1 MIDKS
6 DDRCPIVEFDHHS
19 PEHAEDPWEAYRLL
33 REQCPVA
40 ETKAHGGFKIVT
52 RYEDVAAIAQD
63 WRTFSSAHDLDGSA
77 TGYLGVTIPSP
88 PVRGLPTEVD
98 PPEHTS
104 YRKILKPLFDRRA
117 VEERA
122 PRLAQLVDDVI
133 DQFIEAGSCDLIDDV
148 TAAVPA
154 AVTLDFLG
162 MPVADWRLYADP
174 MHKIVYAPQDTPEY
188 AEAIAGNSWILEQVA
203 QEIQRRRTEGDDE
216 RRDVLGHLL
225 RSSIDGVPLSD
236 QTLLDLSWLIIVGG
250 LDNTS
255 SVLALAL
262 LHLYRNPAERER
274 LRGDLALSRTAFHE
288 YLRFFAVT
296 QAMSRTATR
305 DTEIAGVPVQ
315 EGDRVLI
322 SFAAANRDPG
332 TFEDPDEIVLDRT
345 PNKHLGFG
353 IGAHRCVGA
362 LVAEEMFVV
371 AVQRVLERMPD
382 YVIDESVLRP
392 YPSAGI
398 AVGYIEMPA
407 TFTPGPRRS

>member
-6 DDRCPIVEFDHHS
+6 SDRCPVVDFDHHS

-52 RYEDVAAIAQD
+52 RYEDVAAIAAD
-63 WRTFSSAHDLDGSA
+63 WRTFSSDHDLDGST

-98 PPEHTS
+98 PPEHTE

-122 PRLAQLVDDVI
+122 SRLAQIVDDVI
-133 DQFIEAGSCDLIDDV
+133 DEFIEAGSCDLIDDV

-154 AVTLDFLG
+154 AITLEFLG
-162 MPVADWRLYADP
+162 MPVADWRRYADP

-188 AEAIAGNSWILEQVA
+188 AEAIAGNGWILEQVA
-203 QEIQRRRTEGDDE
+203 QEVQRRRDEGDE
-216 RRDVLGHLL
+216 RPDVLGHLM
-225 RSSIDGVPLSD
+225 RSSIGAVPLSD
-236 QTLLDLSWLIIVGG
+236 QQLLDLAWLIIVGG

-262 LHLYRNPAERER
+262 LHLYRNPAERDR
-274 LRGDLALSRTAFHE
+274 LRGDVALSRTAFHE

-305 DTEIAGVPVQ
+305 DTEVAGVPVA

-332 TFEDPDEIVLDRT
+332 TFEDPDEIVLDRK

-362 LVAEEMFVV
+362 LLAEEMFVI
-371 AVQRVLERMPD
+371 AMQRVLERMPD
-382 YVIDESVLRP
+382 YAVDESVLRP